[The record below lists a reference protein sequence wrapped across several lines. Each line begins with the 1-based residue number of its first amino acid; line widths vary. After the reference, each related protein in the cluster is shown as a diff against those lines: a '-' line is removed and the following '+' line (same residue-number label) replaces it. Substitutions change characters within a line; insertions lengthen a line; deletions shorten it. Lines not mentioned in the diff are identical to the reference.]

1 MNTVRL
7 IVLVLACVALPLRA
21 QSSEADA
28 MLANLLKDGA
38 PAATTTPAAV
48 LAPDILQPR
57 GGHAAGVP
65 LATNSDVV
73 VMGAA
78 ASAEPGDEAEIGID
92 TAVDLKEVVTQAIK
106 GSGTDTTAEVGVF
119 TSASAS
125 DLFTGT
131 LAVATALATTTTP
144 EQIVIPVGEA
154 PLNTYVRPGTIVGN
168 IRDHSRRPVARV
180 KVVLFNDTCY
190 KTMQSTPGGNFAFN
204 ITESNTYTLTA
215 AIENQFFFTNLFMTP
230 GQAVLVRIQFRMPI
244 TVFGQLFVD
253 GQPAQHG
260 LFMRLVNAQGA
271 QAGAI
276 VMSNGYF
283 RIARLTPERYT
294 LVLER
299 RKMFID
305 RRLDENR
312 FYYVPI
318 TLTTQTARIRIERD
332 RRHLSGTI
340 TLDDMPRTYVDAI
353 VIMKDANTKGKLI
366 YREAP
371 TYYEGRFV
379 FPNVQPGNYLLQA
392 VQRQREWVSDVH
404 LVAVQATDRAV
415 RTEINVVLDKDA
427 ERKQIQQLRKQFMP
441 R

>member
-7 IVLVLACVALPLRA
+7 IVLVMACAALTLHA

-28 MLANLLKDGA
+28 MLANLLNDGA
-38 PAATTTPAAV
+38 PAPTTTAAAV
-48 LAPDILQPR
+48 LAPDMLQPR
-57 GGHAAGVP
+57 GGRATAVP

-73 VMGAA
+73 VMGAEQP
-78 ASAEPGDEAEIGID
+78 AEPSDEPEVGID
-92 TAVDLKEVVTQAIK
+92 TAVDLKEVVTEAIK
-106 GSGTDTTAEVGVF
+106 GSVTDSTAEVDVF
-119 TSASAS
+119 TSTA

-144 EQIVIPVGEA
+144 EQIVIPVEEA

-168 IRDHSRRPVARV
+168 IKDHNRRPVANV
-180 KVVLFNDTCY
+180 KVVLFNDTSY

-215 AIENQFFFTNLFMTP
+215 TIENQFFFTNLFMTP
-230 GQAVLVRIQFRMPI
+230 GQALLVRVQFRMPI

-276 VMSNGYF
+276 IMSNGYF

-332 RRHLSGTI
+332 RRHLFGMITI
-340 TLDDMPRTYVDAI
+340 DDLPRTHVDAI
-353 VIMKDANTKGKLI
+353 VIMKDARTNGKLI

-371 TYYEGRFV
+371 TYYQEGRFV
-379 FPNVQPGNYLLQA
+379 FPNVQPGSYLLQA
-392 VQRQREWVSDVH
+392 VQRQREWVSDVQP
-404 LVAVQATDRAV
+404 VVVQPNDRAV
-415 RTEINVVLDKDA
+415 RTSINVVLDKDA
-427 ERKQIQQLRKQFMP
+427 ERKRIEQLRKQFMP

>member
-1 MNTVRL
+1 MMKTVRL
-7 IVLVLACVALPLRA
+7 IVLVLACAALTLRA

-28 MLANLLKDGA
+28 MLATLLNDGA
-38 PAATTTPAAV
+38 AAPTATAAAV
-48 LAPDILQPR
+48 LAPAMLQPR
-57 GGHAAGVP
+57 GGRAAEP

-78 ASAEPGDEAEIGID
+78 QASGPDDEPEVGID
-92 TAVDLKEVVTQAIK
+92 TAVDLKEVVTEAMRT
-106 GSGTDTTAEVGVF
+106 SGTDTTAEVGVD
-119 TSASAS
+119 TSTP
-125 DLFTGT
+125 DVFTGV
-131 LAVATALATTTTP
+131 LAVATTLATTTTP
-144 EQIVIPVGEA
+144 EQIVIPVEEA
-154 PLNTYVRPGTIVGN
+154 PLATYVRPGTIVGN
-168 IRDHSRRPVARV
+168 IKDHNRRPVARV
-180 KVVLFNDTCY
+180 KVVLFNDTSY

-204 ITESNTYTLTA
+204 ITASNTYTLTA
-215 AIENQFFFTNLFMTP
+215 AIENQFFFTNLYMTP
-230 GQAVLVRIQFRMPI
+230 GQAVLVRVQFRMPI
-244 TVFGQLFVD
+244 TVYGQLLVD

-312 FYYVPI
+312 FYYVPV

-332 RRHLSGTI
+332 RRHLHGMVTI
-340 TLDDMPRTYVDAI
+340 DGLPRTHVDAI
-353 VIMKDANTKGKLI
+353 VIMKDARTNGKLI

-371 TYYEGRFV
+371 TYYQEGRFT
-379 FPNVQPGNYLLQA
+379 FPNVLPGSYLLQA
-392 VQRQREWVSDVH
+392 VQRQREWVSDVQP
-404 LVAVQATDRAV
+404 VVVQPNDRAV
-415 RTEINVVLDKDA
+415 RTTINVVLDKDA
-427 ERKQIQQLRKQFMP
+427 ERKRIEQLRKQFMP

>member
-7 IVLVLACVALPLRA
+7 IVLAMAGVALRLRA

-48 LAPDILQPR
+48 LAPDMLQPR
-57 GGHAAGVP
+57 GGHTAGVP

-73 VMGAA
+73 VMGAVP
-78 ASAEPGDEAEIGID
+78 SSESGDEAEIGID

-106 GSGTDTTAEVGVF
+106 GNGTDTTAEVGVF
-119 TSASAS
+119 TSAS

-144 EQIVIPVGEA
+144 EQIVIPVEEV

-168 IRDHSRRPVARV
+168 IKDHNRRPVARV
-180 KVVLFNDTCY
+180 KVVLFNDTSY

-230 GQAVLVRIQFRMPI
+230 GQAVLVRVQFRMPI
-244 TVFGQLFVD
+244 TVFGQLFID

-332 RRHLSGTI
+332 RRLLHGMV
-340 TLDDMPRTYVDAI
+340 TLDSLPRTHVDAI
-353 VIMKDANTKGKLI
+353 VIMKDARTNGKLI

-371 TYYEGRFV
+371 TYYQEGRFV
-379 FPNVQPGNYLLQA
+379 FANVQPGSYLLQA
-392 VQRQREWVSDVH
+392 VQRQREWVSDVQP
-404 LVAVQATDRAV
+404 VVVQPNDRAP
-415 RTEINVVLDKDA
+415 RMTINVVLDKNA
-427 ERKQIQQLRKQFMP
+427 ERKRIEQLRKQFMP